1 MGNEPENIISDK
13 EQEKKLKELYLRGMV
28 EESINLIQ
36 RGIDHLQ
43 KIKFYDREYHYL
55 LPFLLLSRGY
65 EVLMKCMIC
74 FKGYKNNKFYP
85 KCKEIREYKHDLDK
99 LRKDIIK
106 NYRYV
111 SREDYKKFPEIEND
125 QKYLSQKDELIK
137 LIKIISD
144 YAKAG
149 RYFELDYVINCESI
163 YKNEKNKKNKK
174 ASPRSYLKSM
184 ILDFIVKDINFERNF
199 LNNQED
205 IAWSECIN
213 LLIIPTLKKFTGALS
228 RQFKSGILGK
238 EAMKCKSMSTYSYLK
253 DYKIDKK
260 DVEKL

>member
-1 MGNEPENIISDK
+1 MRNNFENLMSEEEYK
-13 EQEKKLKELYLRGMV
+13 RKLKESHLKGMV
-28 EESINLIQ
+28 EESVNLIQ

-43 KIKFYDREYHYL
+43 KIKFYYREYYYL

-74 FKGYKNNKFYP
+74 FKSYKDNKSYP
-85 KCKEIREYKHDLDK
+85 KCEEIKNYRHNLDK
-99 LRKDIIK
+99 LRKNIVK
-106 NYRYV
+106 NYEYI
-111 SREDYKKFPEIEND
+111 SKEDYKKFPEIEID

-149 RYFELDYVINCESI
+149 RYFELDYVTNCESI
-163 YKNEKNKKNKK
+163 YKNEKNKK
-174 ASPRSYLKSM
+174 ASPRFYLKKM
-184 ILDFIVKDINFERNF
+184 IFDFIAKNNNLKRKF

-228 RQFKSGILGK
+228 RQFSLGILGE
-238 EAMKCKSMSTYSYLK
+238 EAMKCISMSKYSYLK

-260 DVEKL
+260 DIEKL